1 MGWKSGSSLMD
12 NIIEELKDRVF
23 DDQVR
28 EEVYSILIEAFQDR
42 DCDTLAECYGQDSA
56 FDAAYDDIHFEEDE
70 EFDLDDY
77 FEEDADV
84 DEEEDE

>member
-1 MGWKSGSSLMD
+1 MSWKSGSSLMD

-28 EEVYSILIEAFQDR
+28 EEVYSVLIEAFQDS